1 MNDYNFFNVMES
13 LSELMIVAVAIVCAY
28 GFIVG
33 VFS

>member
-1 MNDYNFFNVMES
+1 MGDYSFFDVMES
-13 LSELMIVAVAIVCAY
+13 LSELMVIAVAIVCAY